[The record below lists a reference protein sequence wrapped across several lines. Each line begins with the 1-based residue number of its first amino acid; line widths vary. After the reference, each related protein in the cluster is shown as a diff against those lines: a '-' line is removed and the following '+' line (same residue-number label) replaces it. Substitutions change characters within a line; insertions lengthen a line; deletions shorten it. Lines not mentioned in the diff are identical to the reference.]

1 MSDDEVKASEAAM
14 IDPFLDER
22 RLKPKAEHEL
32 GQDLSPISID
42 ELESRIAVL
51 NVEIARI
58 EAEIER
64 KRAVKSAASDFF
76 KAR

>member
-1 MSDDEVKASEAAM
+1 M

-42 ELESRIAVL
+42 ELEARIAAL

-58 EAEIER
+58 EAEMAR
-64 KRAVKSAASDFF
+64 KRAVKSVAADYF
-76 KAR
+76 KTR